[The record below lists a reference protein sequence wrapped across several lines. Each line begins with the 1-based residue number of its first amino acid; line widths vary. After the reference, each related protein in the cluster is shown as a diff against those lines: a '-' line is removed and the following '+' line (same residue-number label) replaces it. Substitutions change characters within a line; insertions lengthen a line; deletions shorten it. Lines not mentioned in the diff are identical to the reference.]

1 MFAQEEEVICIYVLL
16 YVKAYMW
23 FNFHCQCFYLF
34 LSVLIRMKMS
44 VGQKLFKHFDPEK
57 DTSIDTVQIAIKF
70 GMDINAPQRT
80 AAIDFCDFQKVFTKF
95 KGN

>member
-1 MFAQEEEVICIYVLL
+1 
-16 YVKAYMW
+16 
-23 FNFHCQCFYLF
+23 
-34 LSVLIRMKMS
+34 MS